1 MKQFEEEMLLHSSV
15 VFEFLYSSLLFC
27 WLSLPFSDFFWRGVF
42 LGVFC
47 FVFLNLCFHYHLEE
61 QLPWENEGSRVVVQ
75 DDKPSE
81 QERDT
86 PREAVLRALQPL
98 GSCQAGRIPTA
109 FKHTQ
114 LADSLIKNGK
124 RKVDMYE
131 RNWKEKRRLCF
142 PLSLLILFQPALHGI
157 QTISK

>member
-27 WLSLPFSDFFWRGVF
+27 WLSLPFSDFFWRGLF
-42 LGVFC
+42 LGFFC

-98 GSCQAGRIPTA
+98 GSCQAGSIPAA

-124 RKVDMYE
+124 RKVDTYE
-131 RNWKEKRRLCF
+131 RNWKEKREDCAFLC
-142 PLSLLILFQPALHGI
+142 LF
-157 QTISK
+157 